1 MSLIVPKLDE
11 KDHQKETK
19 EDCTSLI
26 TCMFVGVEIVRIRAE
41 DADYG
46 QNAAIDYSIVSGAQ
60 NTFDI
65 DVNTGVISRRA
76 GAVLDFDVTPAY
88 TLMVRCVW
96 TLCSAH
102 TVCVCDLYSQ
112 NSEARNVH
120 GSQYP
125 FLFLLC
131 TYLFL
136 FFKWS
141 KFHYRVIVKVRM

>member
-1 MSLIVPKLDE
+1 MVPKLDD
-11 KDHQKETK
+11 KDQQKETK

-65 DVNTGVISRRA
+65 DINTGVISRRA

-96 TLCSAH
+96 TLYYVHAL
-102 TVCVCDLYSQ
+102 CVCCLQSKLAH
-112 NSEARNVH
+112 SWVTI
-120 GSQYP
+120 
-125 FLFLLC
+125 LFS
-131 TYLFL
+131 LFTLHL
-136 FFKWS
+136 FGF
-141 KFHYRVIVKVRM
+141 F